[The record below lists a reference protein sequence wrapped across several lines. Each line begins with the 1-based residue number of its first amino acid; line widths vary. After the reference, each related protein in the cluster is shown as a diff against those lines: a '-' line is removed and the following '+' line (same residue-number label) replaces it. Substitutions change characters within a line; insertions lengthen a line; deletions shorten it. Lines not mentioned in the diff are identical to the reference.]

1 MAKFL
6 SIPVTDE
13 QSQLLSADNII
24 VCEQASV
31 TTTTVLYLDGKVAT
45 ITHATVGSNN
55 ETMRDYIQDSIV
67 KAQQQ
72 PWHQVVYECDAL
84 PQAVSGIVVA

>member
-13 QSQLLSADNII
+13 QNQLLSADNII
-24 VCEQASV
+24 ICEYGST

-45 ITHATVGSNN
+45 ITHAAVSAND
-55 ETMRDYIQDSIV
+55 EVVRDYIQDSIV